1 MALAGVASA
10 DTIILEKNF
19 VTTTGGDFI
28 SGTDGWNVY
37 GYNATYPTTDANRNQ
52 IFDVG
57 TNGIVNMANWNM
69 SAIEHAI
76 TLNSA
81 DLAAG
86 ETYKIVYTTHANG
99 NETANVF
106 FLSSANGSVA
116 VGNSYNNT
124 EKNTS
129 DGANKVVHFG
139 YFDAATAGT
148 FPCFQT
154 NTGNNP
160 TSALTCNSNGVDV
173 YSSLT
178 YTITLTQTTISG
190 TVTDGAKTGTFSA
203 TLEDGYNFNTL
214 GFSLDGGA
222 GNTGVKDITI
232 TKFSAIPEPTTA
244 TLSLLAL
251 AGLAARRRRASR

>member
-10 DTIILEKNF
+10 DTVILEKNF
-19 VTTTGGDFI
+19 VTETGGDFI

-37 GYNATYPTTDANRNQ
+37 GYNKTYPTTDANRDT

-57 TNGIVNMANWNM
+57 INGIVNMANWNM

-81 DLAAG
+81 NLAAG
-86 ETYKIVYTTHANG
+86 EQYKIVYTTYAKG
-99 NETANVF
+99 YETANVF
-106 FLSSANGSVA
+106 FLSSAAGSVA

-124 EKNTS
+124 VQGGN

-139 YFDAATAGT
+139 YFDAATTKT

-160 TSALTCNSNGVDV
+160 TSALTCNSNGVNV

-178 YTITLTQTTISG
+178 YTIILTQTTISG
-190 TVTDGAKTGTFSA
+190 TVTDGSKTGTFSA
-203 TLEDGYNFNTL
+203 TLEGGYNFDTL
-214 GFSLDGGA
+214 GFSLDGGS
-222 GNTGVKDITI
+222 GNTGVKDISI
-232 TKFSAIPEPTTA
+232 IKMAAAPEPTTA

-251 AGLAARRRRASR
+251 AGLAARRRRR